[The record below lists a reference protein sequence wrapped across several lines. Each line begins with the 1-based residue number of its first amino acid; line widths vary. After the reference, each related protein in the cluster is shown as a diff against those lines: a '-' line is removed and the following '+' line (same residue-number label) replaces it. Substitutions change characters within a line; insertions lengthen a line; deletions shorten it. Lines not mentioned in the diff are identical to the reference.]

1 MSNELD
7 AVPIWEQ
14 KLAIKNV
21 NKWISNW
28 LKKSPYIS
36 GAFQAYKYKDDD
48 RLVVDVETTD
58 GGVSAL
64 DYWKLYA
71 QASKHKFEYIT
82 LDEYCECFY

>member
-1 MSNELD
+1 MSNELSN
-7 AVPIWEQ
+7 VPIYEQ
-14 KLAIKNV
+14 KNAIKNV

-28 LKKSPYIS
+28 LRKSPNVS

-48 RLVVDVETTD
+48 RLVVDVETSD

-71 QASKHKFEYIT
+71 QASKHKFEYVI